1 MTLEEAGAVLSE
13 VTGKPLRS
21 HLTVDF
27 GREQQPLGRS
37 VIIAEDVSRE
47 LLTTVRGHIGPG
59 IVAFI
64 GTTSWLGD
72 ERHDGVELVVAE
84 GASQFDILRIARSDA
99 VNFDMD
105 AEQLIRKLQQYDEQ
119 VGIDIFHAETDT
131 IEAMLLRS
139 PDDMQAFAEDVYEFC
154 PDIVDQGLGSVEEL
168 AKSLEHGHLFLWW
181 D

>member
-1 MTLEEAGAVLSE
+1 MTLEEAGAVLAE
-13 VTGKPLRS
+13 VTGKPLRPHS
-21 HLTVDF
+21 TVDF
-27 GREQQPLGRS
+27 GREPQPLGRS
-37 VIIAEDVSRE
+37 VIVAEGVSRDS
-47 LLTTVRGHIGPG
+47 LTTVRGRLGPG

-84 GASQFDILRIARSDA
+84 GSSQFDILRVARSDA

-105 AEQLIRKLQQYDEQ
+105 TEQLIQKLQQYDQQ

-131 IEAMLLRS
+131 IEAMLLRT
-139 PDDMQAFAEDVYEFC
+139 PENMQAFTEDVYEFC
-154 PDIVDQGLGSVEEL
+154 PDIVDQGVGSVEEL
-168 AKSLEHGHLFLWW
+168 AKSLELGQLYLWW